1 MTDQK
6 STPVGGESKKLLE
19 KDSVVIRFAGDSGD
33 GMQTVGELFADASAL
48 MGDAIVTFPDFP
60 SEIRAPSGSLPGVSG
75 FQVHFGCKSVMTP
88 GDKAD
93 AMVVMNPAA
102 LKVNLPWLEPKGL
115 LIVNTGAFSPVN
127 LKKALYASNPL
138 EDPAL
143 EDEYRII
150 RVDINAL
157 TEEALANLP
166 LKPALRARCKNFFA
180 LGITY
185 WVFSRPLEMTLEWIE
200 TKWREKLP
208 LMAEANS
215 IALKA
220 GYIVGEN
227 QDVSIP
233 QYIVHRRVLE
243 DGIYRKITGNEA
255 TALGL
260 IAAAENSWR
269 DLVLGSYP
277 ITPATPILETLSKH
291 RNFNVR
297 TVQAEDEI
305 AAIGVA
311 IGASFA
317 GSLGVT
323 TTSGPGLCLKSEALG
338 LAVITELPLIVVN
351 VQRAGPSTGLPTKTE
366 QGDLLQAFYGRNG
379 ESPVA
384 IIAADSPADCFDCAV
399 EAARIALKFRTPVVM
414 LTDTYLANGSEPWRI
429 PEVTDIPDI
438 SVEPIKHG
446 DDYVPYRREPDTLA
460 RRLAIPGRPGFE
472 HRIGGLEKTETGVVS
487 YDAGNHDKMCR
498 LRAEKVKRIAGDIPP
513 AHLLGE
519 PGGKVLVVGWGSTRG
534 AITMAVERLQTQGFS
549 VSYVHLRHLNPLPKN
564 LGDLLRQFETVVVP
578 EINLGQLS
586 RILRAEYLVDVK
598 SFNRV
603 EGRMFLISDLVEG
616 INQYL

>member
-1 MTDQK
+1 
-6 STPVGGESKKLLE
+6 
-19 KDSVVIRFAGDSGD
+19 
-33 GMQTVGELFADASAL
+33 
-48 MGDAIVTFPDFP
+48 
-60 SEIRAPSGSLPGVSG
+60 
-75 FQVHFGCKSVMTP
+75 
-88 GDKAD
+88 
-93 AMVVMNPAA
+93 
-102 LKVNLPWLEPKGL
+102 
-115 LIVNTGAFSPVN
+115 
-127 LKKALYASNPL
+127 
-138 EDPAL
+138 
-143 EDEYRII
+143 
-150 RVDINAL
+150 
-157 TEEALANLP
+157 
-166 LKPALRARCKNFFA
+166 
-180 LGITY
+180 
-185 WVFSRPLEMTLEWIE
+185 
-200 TKWREKLP
+200 
-208 LMAEANS
+208 
-215 IALKA
+215 
-220 GYIVGEN
+220 
-227 QDVSIP
+227 
-233 QYIVHRRVLE
+233 
-243 DGIYRKITGNEA
+243 
-255 TALGL
+255 
-260 IAAAENSWR
+260 
-269 DLVLGSYP
+269 
-277 ITPATPILETLSKH
+277 
-291 RNFNVR
+291 
-297 TVQAEDEI
+297 
-305 AAIGVA
+305 
-311 IGASFA
+311 
-317 GSLGVT
+317 VT

-586 RILRAEYLVDVK
+586 RILRADYLVDVK